1 MLGAIYTGLSGMSAY
16 SQGLDV
22 ISNNV
27 ANLNTPGFKVSD
39 PMFREIVYQNL
50 KASGGR
56 DSGQRPSGA
65 GVEVDAASMSFRQ
78 GDLRDTGNALD
89 AAVDGNGFFVLELDG
104 EYRYSRAGQFQFNK
118 DGILV
123 DRDTG
128 ARVLM
133 STLTAA
139 ETSFDL
145 NSARVFDPRA
155 TQQVA
160 LTGVLARGGT
170 ATTYDLPNITV
181 YDAGGGSS
189 ILKAKF
195 ARDAT
200 NPLTWGVEILNVG
213 NDVIGS
219 GTIEFDES
227 GRPVADKSSVTAT
240 VDPANAEAFDVR
252 FNFGAPGTFSGV
264 TSNATSTT
272 SQVQV
277 LKQDGLQIGSLTQTQ
292 FDEKGQLKLT
302 YSNGETRTV
311 GTLLLAQFDA
321 PEQLQSL
328 GRSIFAATGSVRPVL
343 GGALTAGLG
352 RVVGG
357 RVELSNV
364 ELTDQFTDLII
375 IQRGYQASSQITS
388 IANEMI
394 QQLLAMESG
403 R

>member
-39 PMFREIVYQNL
+39 PLFREIVYQNL
-50 KASGGR
+50 KSSGGR
-56 DSGQRPSGA
+56 DAGQRPSGA

-89 AAVDGNGFFVLELDG
+89 AAVDGNGFFVLEIDG

-118 DGILV
+118 DGVLV

-133 STLTAA
+133 STLSASEST
-139 ETSFDL
+139 FNL
-145 NSARVFDPRA
+145 NSARVFDPKA
-155 TQQVA
+155 TQEVT

-170 ATTYDLPNITV
+170 ATTYELPNITV
-181 YDAGGGSS
+181 YDAGGSS
-189 ILKAKF
+189 SVLKAKF
-195 ARDAT
+195 ARDET
-200 NPLTWGVEILNVG
+200 NPLAWNVEILNLD
-213 NDVIGS
+213 NAVIGS
-219 GTIEFDES
+219 GTIEFDEA
-227 GRPVADKSSVTAT
+227 GRPAADKSSVTAT
-240 VDPANAEAFDVR
+240 VDPEAAEAFDVR

-302 YSNGETRTV
+302 YSNGETKTV

-328 GRSIFAATGSVRPVL
+328 GRSVFAATGAVRPVL
-343 GGALTAGLG
+343 GGALTAGMG

-388 IANEMI
+388 VANEMI